1 VLVVDDDSATRD
13 LIARGLQ
20 KEGFAVLTA
29 ASGDEGVRIAR
40 EMRPDVISMDVLMPG
55 MDGWTALGLL
65 KSEPGTA
72 GIPVVMVSGVE
83 DRDIGLA
90 LGAADYLQKP
100 VDREQLVATLRRFR
114 GGSEP
119 RPVLVVEDDEVTREV
134 VCHALVADGWIV
146 SEARNGREALESLEH
161 SVPALVLLDLVMP
174 EMDGFEFVARL
185 RATEP
190 GRRVPVVVVTA
201 RELTAADHDRLDG
214 HVRRVFQKGSFSR
227 DELTAE
233 LRRVLATARS

>member
-1 VLVVDDDSATRD
+1 
-13 LIARGLQ
+13 
-20 KEGFAVLTA
+20 
-29 ASGDEGVRIAR
+29 
-40 EMRPDVISMDVLMPG
+40 
-55 MDGWTALGLL
+55 
-65 KSEPGTA
+65 
-72 GIPVVMVSGVE
+72 
-83 DRDIGLA
+83 
-90 LGAADYLQKP
+90 
-100 VDREQLVATLRRFR
+100 
-114 GGSEP
+114 
-119 RPVLVVEDDEVTREV
+119 VLVVEDDEVTREV

-185 RATEP
+185 RATER
-190 GRRVPVVVVTA
+190 GRRVPIVVVTA